1 MAVREYDT
9 IQFDTIDERRSE
21 EPMERESA
29 VERLASLVYRLL
41 MAYIWFWILICAVMV
56 VGFVVKLVS

>member
-21 EPMERESA
+21 EPPKERESA

-41 MAYIWFWILICAVMV
+41 MAYIWFWIAILVIGTVAYV
-56 VGFVVKLVS
+56 VGRF